1 MANAAV
7 AYASAVARSGPT
19 MVTDSSPLAGAPVC
33 GSTMCAPRSYSP
45 DVATA
50 RSSTARTAASWS
62 CSTGWRTPTRPRRAG
77 GGRPRATTSPPA
89 LMQKRS
95 APAAVRSRAAPSIA
109 QPLTRPDGSRRPA
122 GRAGKKT
129 RGLRSSARQRLSTS
143 STAGRQSASVISPRS
158 SRLISLSSRKVLKV
172 ASTSR
177 SQANAG
183 STSMPSP
190 AARSMPIGM
199 PMMWRTSVRCAFA
212 GTPGVSASGRG
223 TRSVQRLAARRPDHL
238 AADVLRRL
246 GGEEDV
252 DRRELAG
259 LAGAAERRVGA
270 ELRVLVGREAHDHE
284 RRPDRP
290 GRDGVHADPALG
302 DLLREALRERADRAL
317 RRAVVQELRAG
328 LRGLDRGRVD
338 DRRPLAHLGHR
349 GLGEVEHRDDVRPE
363 DEVDLLGR
371 DVEER
376 LVGHLEGG
384 VVDEDVELAELVDR
398 ALHQSEAVVAV
409 ADVAGHRDAAPARLL
424 DPPLRLGGV
433 VMLLEVR
440 AQHVGALARE
450 RDRDRPADARVR
462 AGDQRDLVL
471 QPAMADVRLLAVV
484 GERLHAGLA
493 PGRLLLLLGKRRLGL
508 GMGGVLIGHAAGC
521 PRKPLRRKRGVPSR
535 P

>member
-1 MANAAV
+1 
-7 AYASAVARSGPT
+7 

-50 RSSTARTAASWS
+50 RSSTASTAASRS
-62 CSTGWRTPTRPRRAG
+62 CSTGWRTPTRQRRSGA
-77 GGRPRATTSPPA
+77 GRPRATTSPPA

-95 APAAVRSRAAPSIA
+95 APAAVRSRAALSIA
-109 QPLTRPDGSRRPA
+109 QPLTSPDGSRPPA
-122 GRAGKKT
+122 GRAEKKP
-129 RGLRSSARQRLSTS
+129 RVSRSSARQRLRTS
-143 STAGRQSASVISPRS
+143 STSGRQSASVISPRS

-246 GGEEDV
+246 RREEDV

-270 ELRVLVGREAHDHE
+270 ELRVLLGREAHDDE

-290 GRDGVHADPALG
+290 RRDRVDADPALG
-302 DLLREALRERADRAL
+302 DLLREALREGADRAL
-317 RRAVVQELRAG
+317 RRGVVKELRAR
-328 LRGLDRGRVD
+328 LRGLDGRRVD
-338 DRRPLAHLGHR
+338 DRRPLAHLRHR
-349 GLGEVEHRDDVRPE
+349 RLAEVEHRDDVRAE

-376 LVGHLEGG
+376 LVRHLKPG
-384 VVDEDVELAELVDR
+384 VVDEHVELAELIDGAVDER
-398 ALHQSEAVVAV
+398 EAVVA
-409 ADVAGHRDAAPARLL
+409 
-424 DPPLRLGGV
+424 
-433 VMLLEVR
+433 
-440 AQHVGALARE
+440 
-450 RDRDRPADARVR
+450 
-462 AGDQRDLVL
+462 
-471 QPAMADVRLLAVV
+471 
-484 GERLHAGLA
+484 
-493 PGRLLLLLGKRRLGL
+493 
-508 GMGGVLIGHAAGC
+508 
-521 PRKPLRRKRGVPSR
+521 
-535 P
+535 